1 MPGKPRKLTDEQ
13 VERARKLVEE
23 GYQVKDV
30 EARFGVKTG
39 TLYHY
44 GIRAPE
50 SSKKGRH
57 VRLPR
62 A

>member
-1 MPGKPRKLTDEQ
+1 MPKKLTPEQ
-13 VERARKLVEE
+13 VERARKLVED
-23 GYQVKDV
+23 GYQIKDV
-30 EARFGVKTG
+30 EARFGVSKG
-39 TLYHY
+39 TLCNY